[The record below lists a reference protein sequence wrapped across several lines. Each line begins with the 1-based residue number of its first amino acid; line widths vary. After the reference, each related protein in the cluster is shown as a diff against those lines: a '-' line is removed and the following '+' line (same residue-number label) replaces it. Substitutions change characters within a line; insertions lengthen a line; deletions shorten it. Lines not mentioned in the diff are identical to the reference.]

1 TGPRTC
7 LGIKMATLEL
17 KCMLAVIIRNLKFKL
32 VEGFT
37 FEVKLTS
44 VAKPLPGID
53 LLVSRVDY

>member
-7 LGIKMATLEL
+7 VGIKMAILEF
-17 KCMLAVIIRNLKFKL
+17 KCILAVIIRNLEFKL

-37 FEVKLTS
+37 FEVKYLF

-53 LLVSRVDY
+53 LLVSRVDC